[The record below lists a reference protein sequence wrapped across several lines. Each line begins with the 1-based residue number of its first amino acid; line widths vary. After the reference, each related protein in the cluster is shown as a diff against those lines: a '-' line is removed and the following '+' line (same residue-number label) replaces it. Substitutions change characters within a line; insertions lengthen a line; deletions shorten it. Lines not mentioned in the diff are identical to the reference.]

1 MNQHVRCALSALLAT
16 VSVSVPVPLRADVT
30 ISDDVSPASAADP
43 WDLGDSPLLVGGT
56 IPGMPRSGSVLVSNK
71 GRVLSPS
78 AIIGGPYEGSGTV
91 EVVGYGSRW
100 TNNGSLAI
108 GAGHFAWGSL
118 IVRRGARVITDDLRV
133 SGPYFHAYGD
143 VLVEGYD
150 ATLTSRT
157 NAYIGDLW
165 GGRIEIRKGASF
177 FSHNVYFGASALPDP
192 FLPIEAFVTG
202 SATRWVSTGEF
213 VVGAGRAA
221 QLTVYRGELSTVNAR
236 VLGNGRENSVVRV
249 SGWDGTWTNA
259 GLLSV
264 GGDHGIGGIVL
275 GALGTLATEEAEIRS
290 RGGAAYIYV
299 TDVYASWINSGD
311 VTILASMDS
320 PVYPALHI
328 DGGGSVRIDGLLR
341 LAPLPGAPGGPRW
354 AVRLADGELTAAE
367 IEVQASD
374 NIDLYRGR
382 LETSSFTGD
391 LANPALGTL
400 VVGEVY
406 PSTSVAGSYSQGSF
420 ATLSLTVAGPSAAPL
435 LFVDGDASLDG
446 ALEIHA
452 DDEAMPFQ
460 AGDTI
465 AVLGWSGALLG
476 TFSEVTIDVP
486 LAPGLAWDTSAL
498 YTTGEIVVVPG

>member
-1 MNQHVRCALSALLAT
+1 MRS
-16 VSVSVPVPLRADVT
+16 
-30 ISDDVSPASAADP
+30 SD

-56 IPGMPRSGSVLVSNK
+56 IPGTPRSGSVRVFNK
-71 GRVLSPS
+71 GRMLSPG
-78 AIIGGPYEGSGTV
+78 AILGGPYEGSGTV

-118 IVRRGARVITDDLRV
+118 IVRTGARVITDDLLV

-143 VLVEGYD
+143 VLVDGYD

-165 GGRIEIRKGASF
+165 GGKIELRKGASF
-177 FSHNVYFGASALPDP
+177 FSHNVYFGANTSPDP
-192 FLPIEAFVTG
+192 FRPIEAIITG

-221 QLTVYRGELSTVNAR
+221 QLSIYRGELSTVGAQ
-236 VLGNGRENSVVRV
+236 VLGNELENSVVSV
-249 SGWDGTWTNA
+249 SGWGGTWTNA

-264 GGDHGIGGIVL
+264 GGDDGIGGIAL

-290 RGGAAYIYV
+290 RGGAAYIHV
-299 TDVYASWINSGD
+299 TDVHASWINGGD
-311 VTILASMDS
+311 VTILASTDS

-328 DGGGSVRIDGLLR
+328 DGGGSVRIGGLLR

-354 AVRLADGELTAAE
+354 AVRLADGELIAGE
-367 IEVQASD
+367 IEVQAGD
-374 NIDLYRGR
+374 NIDFYRGR

-406 PSTSVAGSYSQGSF
+406 PSTSVAGSYSQGLF
-420 ATLSLTVAGPSAAPL
+420 ATLSVTVAGPSAAPL
-435 LFVDGDASLDG
+435 LFVDGDVTVDG
-446 ALEIHA
+446 ALEIHV
-452 DDEAMPFQ
+452 DDGAMPFQ
-460 AGDTI
+460 AGATV

-476 TFSEVTIDVP
+476 TFSDVSIDVP

>member
-1 MNQHVRCALSALLAT
+1 MNQHVRCALSALLAA
-16 VSVSVPVPLRADVT
+16 VSVSVAVPVRAEVT
-30 ISDDVSPASAADP
+30 LSDDVSPASPSDP

-56 IPGMPRSGSVLVSNK
+56 IPGTPRSGSVRVSNR
-71 GRVLSPS
+71 GRVLSPG
-78 AIIGGPYEGSGTV
+78 AIIGGPYEGSGAV

-118 IVRRGARVITDDLRV
+118 IVRTGAAVITDDLLV

-165 GGRIEIRKGASF
+165 GGKIEIRKGASF
-177 FSHNVYFGASALPDP
+177 FSHNVYFGANAPEDP
-192 FLPIEAFVTG
+192 FRPIEAFVTG

-221 QLTVYRGELSTVNAR
+221 QLSIYRGELSTVDAQ
-236 VLGNGRENSVVRV
+236 VLGNELENSVVSV
-249 SGWDGTWTNA
+249 SGWGGTWTNA

-264 GGDHGIGGIVL
+264 GGDDGIGGIAL
-275 GALGTLATEEAEIRS
+275 GALGTLATEQAEIRS

-299 TDVYASWINSGD
+299 TDVYASWINGGD
-311 VTILASMDS
+311 VTILASTDS
-320 PVYPALHI
+320 SVYPALHI
-328 DGGGSVRIDGLLR
+328 DGGGSVRIGGLLR

-354 AVRLADGELTAAE
+354 AVRLADGELIAGE

-374 NIDLYRGR
+374 VIDFYRGR

-406 PSTSVAGSYSQGSF
+406 PSTSVAGSYSQGLF
-420 ATLSLTVAGPSAAPL
+420 AALSVTVAGPSAAPL
-435 LFVDGDASLDG
+435 LFVDGDVTLDG
-446 ALEIHA
+446 ALEIHVE
-452 DDEAMPFQ
+452 DGAMPFE
-460 AGDTI
+460 AGDTV

-476 TFSEVTIDVP
+476 TFSEVSVDVP